1 VVAGFGRV
9 SYVGSLIENLMSMGR
24 MKENPL
30 RVLWREG
37 RTAVNGWLTI
47 PTGHTAEVMANQG
60 WDSVTVDTQHGLIH
74 FDTALECLRAIST
87 TNAVPLAR
95 PPWNEPGMIMKLLD
109 AGALGVICPMINTPE
124 EAAELVSYC
133 RFAHDGG
140 ARSFGPTRAL
150 MSVGT
155 DYVQNSRDLVLVIG
169 MIETQQ
175 ALESVENIAATPGLD
190 GLYIG
195 PGDLSLSL
203 GLTPH
208 QDSRD
213 PVMVEAQERILA
225 AAKSNGLI
233 AGIHN
238 ASGPYA
244 HKMGDKGFDLVTVS
258 NDTRLLAAAAKAAVT
273 AARGEDGP
281 GSAQAGSN
289 GGY

>member
-1 VVAGFGRV
+1 VGRV
-9 SYVGSLIENLMSMGR
+9 
-24 MKENPL
+24 KENPL
-30 RVLWREG
+30 RALWRED
-37 RTAVNGWLTI
+37 RTAVNAWLTI
-47 PTGHTAEVMANQG
+47 PSGHSAEVMANQG

-87 TNAVPLAR
+87 TNAVPMAR
-95 PPWNEPGMIMKLLD
+95 VPWNEPGIIMKLLD
-109 AGALGVICPMINTPE
+109 SGALGIICPMINTPD

-150 MSVGT
+150 MSVGP
-155 DYVQNSRDLVLVIG
+155 DYVKDSKNLVLVIG

-175 ALESVENIAATPGLD
+175 ALENVESIAATPGLD

-208 QDSRD
+208 QDSRE
-213 PVMVEAQERILA
+213 PIMVEAQERILA

-244 HKMGDKGFDLVTVS
+244 REMGEKGFDLVTVS
-258 NDTRLLAAAAKAAVT
+258 NDTRLLAAAAKAAIT
-273 AARGEDGP
+273 AARGEDGSNAADT
-281 GSAQAGSN
+281 GSR